1 MKKRKF
7 NFGDKVKDTISG
19 YTGVIVT
26 FLEYDRGCIQYAVQ
40 AKAPKV
46 GKLPHPEYIDEGHL
60 ELAIPVQKKEK
71 EKPIRRRGGLMRT
84 RPRHDEDEDDGQ

>member
-1 MKKRKF
+1 MKERKF
-7 NFGDKVKDTISG
+7 NFGDKVEDTISG

-60 ELAIPVQKKEK
+60 ILIKSKKQLET
-71 EKPIRRRGGLMRT
+71 PDPPRRRGGLMRT
-84 RPRHDEDEDDGQ
+84 RPRHEEPDE